1 MQMIDVLKKLRE
13 ISEKSP
19 EVAKAMEN
27 VTRMNTPVAED
38 VSIQMSGEDAVLA
51 QILKLA
57 GMIGAQAQIDM
68 ASMPGQAPMDPMGG
82 MGTPDPMGGMGAPDP
97 MGGMDMPAPEM
108 PGAELP
114 SIHGMPSDGGKP
126 GLPSIDVASPDV
138 PTGDDMGMDDTG
150 MDDMGGVAAA
160 EGSGER
166 PYTNSPR
173 EMTKGISAAIPAGD
187 DLNKPKLTAPKVA
200 GGDNPMQRVAVSFD

>member
-1 MQMIDVLKKLRE
+1 MQMIDVLKKLQD

-19 EVAKAMEN
+19 EVARAMDN
-27 VTRMNTPVAED
+27 VIRMNTPVAED

-68 ASMPGQAPMDPMGG
+68 AALPGQGPTDPMAA
-82 MGTPDPMGGMGAPDP
+82 MGAPDP
-97 MGGMDMPAPEM
+97 MGGMGMPAPEM
-108 PGAELP
+108 PGSELP
-114 SIHGMPSDGGKP
+114 SIHGMPSDGSEP
-126 GLPSIDVASPDV
+126 GLPSIDVASPV
-138 PTGDDMGMDDTG
+138 MPPEDDMGMDDQ
-150 MDDMGGVAAA
+150 DMGGVAAA

-173 EMTKGISAAIPAGD
+173 EVTKGMSAAVPSGN
-187 DLNKPKLTAPKVA
+187 DLNKPKMTAPKVA
-200 GGDNPMQRVAVSFD
+200 GGDNPMQRVSVSFD

>member
-1 MQMIDVLKKLRE
+1 MQMIDVLKKLQD
-13 ISEKSP
+13 ISDKSP
-19 EVAKAMEN
+19 EVARAMDN
-27 VTRMNTPVAED
+27 VIRMNTPVAED

-57 GMIGAQAQIDM
+57 GMIGAQAHIDM
-68 ASMPGQAPMDPMGG
+68 AALPGQGP
-82 MGTPDPMGGMGAPDP
+82 TDPMGGMGAPDP
-97 MGGMDMPAPEM
+97 MAAMGAPDPMGMPAPEM
-108 PGAELP
+108 PGAGLP
-114 SIHGMPSDGGKP
+114 SIHGMPSDGSEP
-126 GLPSIDVASPDV
+126 GLPSIDVASPDM
-138 PTGDDMGMDDTG
+138 PPEDDMGMGDTG

-173 EMTKGISAAIPAGD
+173 EVTKGISAAIPAGN